1 MMYFEVFISGSGSGI
16 GKATAIAFAKEGAKV
31 IINGSNEQKV
41 KQAAQE
47 LLHLN
52 YSAETFVGDI
62 ADDRVCEELKEF
74 LLKESASEMKHVTEF
89 SDLIFGLGGK
99 PTTSSSDFTKFEDP
113 IEIFQYALQME
124 EEVINNYVLRIKQ
137 SYALGPV
144 DGKWLEIFLEK
155 QIEHSREDVDHFKRM
170 LAGL

>member
-1 MMYFEVFISGSGSGI
+1 M
-16 GKATAIAFAKEGAKV
+16 TR
-31 IINGSNEQKV
+31 
-41 KQAAQE
+41 QE
-47 LLHLN
+47 LLDLLN
-52 YSAETFVGDI
+52 NDLMNEYKHMRFYLYHASAITGFH
-62 ADDRVCEELKEF
+62 REELKEF

-155 QIEHSREDVDHFKRM
+155 QIEHSREDVDHFKRI